1 MKKEDSSMALP
12 LPSGKQFIMSH
23 RMMSGDFEM
32 PSMEVAQDHYSIGF
46 IIHGDRKVIT
56 PTKSFML
63 HSGYIS
69 GMAPYIYHRT
79 VPGST
84 DYYESY
90 LVKFSPDFAKELTGT
105 LGVQFLD
112 SLYAQFPKKFAPE
125 DEKEL
130 FSLAKTMLEAYD
142 ASNEIESPE
151 ELKAALL
158 KIKYLLFS
166 ILLLIRDKGESASE
180 QTVIHNNALSEPIME
195 AVYYIEKNFREPLSI
210 TEVAAVSGYS
220 VSYFSRLFKN
230 QLGKAFSEY
239 LCLTRLKHVQQLLLT
254 TDMSAMD
261 ISLECGFPYPG
272 NMTASFKKEFGMTPL
287 KFRKQNRH
295 R

>member
-1 MKKEDSSMALP
+1 MALP
-12 LPSGKQFIMSH
+12 LPHGKQFIMSH

-32 PSMEVAQDHYSIGF
+32 SSMEAAQDHYSIGF
-46 IIHGDRKVIT
+46 IIHGDRKIIT
-56 PTKSFML
+56 PTKSFL
-63 HSGYIS
+63 IHAGCIN
-69 GMAPYIYHRT
+69 GMPPYVYHRT

-90 LVKFSPDFAKELTGT
+90 LLKFSPDLAKELTDS
-105 LGVQFLD
+105 LGLQFLD
-112 SLYAQFPKKFAPE
+112 NLYSQFPKKFSPD

-130 FSLAKTMLEAYD
+130 FSLAKTLLDAYD
-142 ASNEIESPE
+142 ASNELDNQE
-151 ELKAALL
+151 EKKAALL

-166 ILLLIRDKGESASE
+166 LLLLINDKGESANE
-180 QTVIHNNALSEPIME
+180 KTVIYNNALSEPIME
-195 AVYYIEKNFREPLSI
+195 VVYFIERKYKDPISI
-210 TEVAAVSGYS
+210 TQAASISGYS

-287 KFRKQNRH
+287 KFRKQNRFK
-295 R
+295 

>member
-1 MKKEDSSMALP
+1 
-12 LPSGKQFIMSH
+12 
-23 RMMSGDFEM
+23 MSGDFEM
-32 PSMEVAQDHYSIGF
+32 SSMEVAQDHYSIGF

-63 HSGYIS
+63 HAGYIN
-69 GMAPYIYHRT
+69 GMPPYVYHRT
-79 VPGST
+79 IPGST
-84 DYYESY
+84 DYYESF
-90 LVKFSPDFAKELTGT
+90 LIKFSPDFAKELTDA
-105 LGVQFLD
+105 LGLNFLD
-112 SLYAQFPKKFAPE
+112 NLYEQFPKKYSPE

-130 FSLAKTMLEAYD
+130 FSLAGTLLDAYEKSER
-142 ASNEIESPE
+142 ANTPE
-151 ELKAALL
+151 EQREADL

-166 ILLLIRDKGESASE
+166 LLLLIRDKGESASE
-180 QTVIHNNALSEPIME
+180 KTVLHNNTLSEPIME
-195 AVYYIEKNFREPLSI
+195 AVYFIEKNYKDPISI
-210 TEVAAVSGYS
+210 TDVAAVSGYS

-287 KFRKQNRH
+287 KFRKQNKSK
-295 R
+295 

>member
-1 MKKEDSSMALP
+1 MALP
-12 LPSGKQFIMSH
+12 LPQGKQFIMSH

-32 PSMEVAQDHYSIGF
+32 SSMEVAQDHYSIGF

-63 HSGYIS
+63 HAGYIN
-69 GMAPYIYHRT
+69 GMPPYVYHRT
-79 VPGST
+79 IPGST
-84 DYYESY
+84 DYYESF
-90 LVKFSPDFAKELTGT
+90 LIKFSPDFAKELTDA
-105 LGVQFLD
+105 LGLNFLD
-112 SLYAQFPKKFAPE
+112 NLYEQFPKKYSPE

-130 FSLAKTMLEAYD
+130 FSLAGTLLDAYEKSERANTQEEQREAD
-142 ASNEIESPE
+142 
-151 ELKAALL
+151 L

-166 ILLLIRDKGESASE
+166 LLLLIRDKGESASE
-180 QTVIHNNALSEPIME
+180 KTVLHNNTLSEPIME
-195 AVYYIEKNFREPLSI
+195 AVYFIEKNYKDPISI
-210 TEVAAVSGYS
+210 TDVAAVSGYS

-287 KFRKQNRH
+287 KFRKQNKSK
-295 R
+295 